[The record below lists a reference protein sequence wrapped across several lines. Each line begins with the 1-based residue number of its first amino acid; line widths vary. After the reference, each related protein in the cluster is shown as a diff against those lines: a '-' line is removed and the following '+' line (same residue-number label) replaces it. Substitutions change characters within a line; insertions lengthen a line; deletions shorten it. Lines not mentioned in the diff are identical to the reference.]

1 MASKLLSNTNFDALK
16 TNELARAL
24 HVARITVDTWV
35 TNGCPRSSDKT
46 FCLADV
52 FQWRLGREKIDK
64 NTGGSLQEKKLIADI
79 EHKEAQTQ
87 KLLEKM
93 IERDLH
99 EAILASR
106 AKDLSNNWARIVM
119 KNAVYLAMK
128 PVDELK
134 ILLMEFLCGGSEALT
149 SDNINDLI

>member
-1 MASKLLSNTNFDALK
+1 MASKSLLYNFDALK

-93 IERDLH
+93 IDRDLH
-99 EAILASR
+99 EAILASL
-106 AKDLSNNWARIVM
+106 AKDLSNNWARIIM

-134 ILLMEFLCGGSEALT
+134 VLLMEFLCGGSEALV
-149 SDNINDLI
+149 SESINDLL